1 MKFFITLTASTM
13 LMFNNLSAQTLDTI
27 SIGAGYTQQVWYK
40 LETDVET
47 KKSNL
52 DWDLAFSTRIQRDA
66 AINTNP
72 FATLYKA
79 IAPAA
84 DWANV
89 SIDTLKLVAQ
99 NGLDT
104 TWSVGTFNMT
114 GNNVFDY
121 GWGGYNFVTHHVNG
135 DSIYVLKTVAGAW
148 KKIII
153 DRLSYDTTYTFR
165 YADLNG
171 ANEVSASLNK
181 NAFAGKNFG
190 YYSITTNSKIDRE
203 PLIKDWDFVAGRYYG
218 QIPDPSTGAIVSY
231 PLTGILHN
239 DGIKVA
245 KVVKRDTSSD
255 AYENLNYNP
264 RINVIGYDWK
274 IFDMATNQWK
284 VADSTAYFVRT
295 PIGKIYKIVFT
306 KFGGSSNGNVIFTR
320 EALKTTSVRDVK
332 NGTAA
337 LAIYPNPASDGN
349 ITLVYDLGK
358 NAQSVDIQLF
368 NIAGQSVYAHKQADV
383 IARDEATEGLEQL
396 TLPTLNLNAGIY
408 FAQIRWNG
416 RVMTEKVVV
425 R

>member
-1 MKFFITLTASTM
+1 MKFFTTLTVST
-13 LMFNNLSAQTLDTI
+13 LLILNNLSAQTLDTI
-27 SIGAGYTQQVWYK
+27 SIGASYTQQVWYK

-52 DWDLAFSTRIQRDA
+52 DWDLAFSTRVQRDA

-79 IAPAA
+79 IAPASA
-84 DWANV
+84 WLTSKVDTLTLVPQNG
-89 SIDTLKLVAQ
+89 IDTS
-99 NGLDT
+99 
-104 TWSVGTFNMT
+104 WSVGTFNIS

-121 GWGGYNFVTHHVNG
+121 GWGGYNFATHHVNG

-153 DRLSYDTTYTFR
+153 DRLSYDTTFTFR

-181 NAFAGKNFG
+181 NAYTGKNFG
-190 YYSITTNSKIDRE
+190 YYSIATNSKLDRE

-218 QIPDPSTGAIVSY
+218 QTPDPSTGALVSY

-239 DGIKVA
+239 DGVKVA
-245 KVVKRDTSSD
+245 KVVKRDTANDSFK
-255 AYENLNYNP
+255 ELNYIS
-264 RINVIGYDWK
+264 RINVIGSDWK
-274 IFDMATNQWK
+274 TFDLATNQWK
-284 VADSTAYFVRT
+284 VADSTAYFIRT
-295 PIGKIYKIVFT
+295 PIGKIYKIIFT
-306 KFGGSSNGNVIFTR
+306 KFGGSSTGNIIFTR
-320 EALKTTSVRDVK
+320 EVVKTTSVQDVK
-332 NGTAA
+332 NGNAA
-337 LAIYPNPASDGN
+337 LAVYPNPASDGN

-368 NIAGQSVYAHKQADV
+368 NMTGQSVYAQKLAY
-383 IARDEATEGLEQL
+383 TEGLQQF

-416 RVMTEKVVV
+416 RTLTEKVII

>member
-1 MKFFITLTASTM
+1 MKFFTPLTAITLLTAS
-13 LMFNNLSAQTLDTI
+13 NLSAQTLDTI

-52 DWDLAFSTRIQRDA
+52 DWDLAFSTRVQRDA

-79 IAPAA
+79 IAPASA
-84 DWANV
+84 WSTLKVDTLTLVPQNG
-89 SIDTLKLVAQ
+89 IDTS
-99 NGLDT
+99 
-104 TWSVGTFNMT
+104 WSVGTFNIS

-121 GWGGYNFVTHHVNG
+121 GWGGYNFATHHVNG

-181 NAFAGKNFG
+181 GAFAGKNFG
-190 YYSITTNSKIDRE
+190 YYSITTNSKLDRE
-203 PLIKDWDFVAGRYYG
+203 PLIKDWDIVAGRYYG
-218 QIPDPSTGAIVSY
+218 QTPDPSTGQLVSY

-239 DGIKVA
+239 DGVKVA

-255 AYENLNYNP
+255 VYENLNYNP

-274 IFDMATNQWK
+274 TFDLATNQWK
-284 VADSTAYFVRT
+284 VADSTAYFIRT
-295 PIGKIYKIVFT
+295 PIGKIYKIAFT
-306 KFGGSSNGNVIFTR
+306 KFGGSSTGNIIFTR
-320 EALKTTSVRDVK
+320 EVVKATSVQDVK
-332 NGTAA
+332 NGTAV
-337 LAIYPNPASDGN
+337 LAVYPNPASDGN
-349 ITLVYDLGK
+349 ITLVYDVDK
-358 NAQSVDIQLF
+358 NAQRVDIQLF
-368 NIAGQSVYAHKQADV
+368 NISGQSVYAQKQAY
-383 IARDEATEGLEQL
+383 TEGLQQL
-396 TLPTLNLNAGIY
+396 TLPSLNLNAGIY

-416 RVMTEKVVV
+416 RVMTQKVIVK
-425 R
+425 

>member
-1 MKFFITLTASTM
+1 MKFFTTLTAST
-13 LMFNNLSAQTLDTI
+13 LLILNNLSAQTLDTI

-72 FATLYKA
+72 FSTLYKA
-79 IAPAA
+79 IAPASA
-84 DWANV
+84 WSTLTV
-89 SIDTLKLVAQ
+89 DTLALVAQ
-99 NGLDT
+99 NGIDT
-104 TWSVGTFNMT
+104 SWSVGTFNIS

-135 DSIYVLKTVAGAW
+135 DSIYILKTVAGTW

-190 YYSITTNSKIDRE
+190 YYSITTNGKLDRE
-203 PLIKDWDFVAGRYYG
+203 PLNKNWDLVAGRYYG
-218 QIPDPSTGAIVSY
+218 QTPDPTTGVLVSY

-239 DGIKVA
+239 DGVSVA
-245 KVVKRDTSSD
+245 KVVKKD
-255 AYENLNYNP
+255 AVGNNFKDLNFIS

-274 IFDMATNQWK
+274 TFDLATNQWK
-284 VADSTAYFVRT
+284 VADSTAYFVKT
-295 PIGKIYKIVFT
+295 SIGQIYKLIFT
-306 KFGGSSNGNVIFTR
+306 KFGGSSTGNIIFTK
-320 EALKTTSVRDVK
+320 ELLKATSVQDVK

-337 LAIYPNPASDGN
+337 LAVYPNPASDGN

-358 NAQSVDIQLF
+358 NAQSVDIQLI
-368 NIAGQSVYAHKQADV
+368 NITGQSVYAQKR
-383 IARDEATEGLEQL
+383 IYTEGLEQL
-396 TLPTLNLNAGIY
+396 TLPSLNLNAGIY

-416 RVMTEKVVV
+416 RVMTEKVIVK
-425 R
+425 

>member
-1 MKFFITLTASTM
+1 MKFFTTLTAST
-13 LMFNNLSAQTLDTI
+13 LLIASNLSAQTLDTI

-79 IAPAA
+79 IAPASA
-84 DWANV
+84 WSTLTV
-89 SIDTLKLVAQ
+89 DTLALVPQ

-121 GWGGYNFVTHHVNG
+121 GWGGYNPATHHVNG
-135 DSIYVLKTVAGAW
+135 DSIYVLKTVAGSW

-153 DRLSYDTTYTFR
+153 DRLSYDTTFTFR

-181 NAFAGKNFG
+181 TAFAGKNFG
-190 YYSITTNSKIDRE
+190 YYSITTNSKLDRE
-203 PLIKDWDFVAGRYYG
+203 PLIKNWDLVAGRYYG
-218 QIPDPSTGAIVSY
+218 QTPDPTTGVLVSY

-239 DGIKVA
+239 DGISVA
-245 KVVKRDTSSD
+245 KVVKKD
-255 AYENLNYNP
+255 AVGNNFKDLNFIS

-274 IFDMATNQWK
+274 TFDLATNQWK
-284 VADSTAYFVRT
+284 VADSTAYFVKT
-295 PIGKIYKIVFT
+295 AIGQIYKLVFT
-306 KFGGSSNGNVIFTR
+306 KFGGSSTGNIIFTK
-320 EALKTTSVRDVK
+320 ELLKATSVQDVK

-337 LAIYPNPASDGN
+337 LAVYPNPASDGT
-349 ITLVYDLGK
+349 ITIVYDLGN

-368 NIAGQSVYAHKQADV
+368 NIAGQSVYTQKQAY
-383 IARDEATEGLEQL
+383 TEGLQQL
-396 TLPTLNLNAGIY
+396 TLPNLNLNAGIY

-416 RVMTEKVVV
+416 RVLTEKVIVK
-425 R
+425 

>member
-1 MKFFITLTASTM
+1 MKFFTTLTVSTLLM
-13 LMFNNLSAQTLDTI
+13 LNNLSAQTLDSI

-79 IAPAA
+79 IAPASA
-84 DWANV
+84 WLTLTVDTIALVPQNG
-89 SIDTLKLVAQ
+89 IDTS
-99 NGLDT
+99 
-104 TWSVGTFNMT
+104 WSVGTFNIS

-181 NAFAGKNFG
+181 NTFAGKNFG
-190 YYSITTNSKIDRE
+190 YYSISTNSKLDRE
-203 PLIKDWDFVAGRYYG
+203 PSIKDWDIVAGRYFG
-218 QIPDPSTGAIVSY
+218 QTPDPTTGVLVSY

-239 DGIKVA
+239 DGVKVA
-245 KVVKRDTSSD
+245 KVVKRDTANDSFK
-255 AYENLNYNP
+255 ELNYIS
-264 RINVIGYDWK
+264 RINVIGSDWK
-274 IFDMATNQWK
+274 TFDLATNQWK
-284 VADSTAYFVRT
+284 VADSTAYFIRT
-295 PIGKIYKIVFT
+295 PTGKIYKIIFT
-306 KFGGSSNGNVIFTR
+306 KFGGSSTGNIIFKR
-320 EALKTTSVRDVK
+320 EAVKTTSVQDVK

-337 LAIYPNPASDGN
+337 LAVYPNPASDGN

-368 NIAGQSVYAHKQADV
+368 NITGQLVYTQKLV
-383 IARDEATEGLEQL
+383 YTEGLQQL
-396 TLPTLNLNAGIY
+396 TLPSLNLNGGIY

-416 RVMTEKVVV
+416 RVLTEKIIV

>member
-1 MKFFITLTASTM
+1 MKFFTTLTVSTLLM
-13 LMFNNLSAQTLDTI
+13 LNNLSAQTLDTI

-72 FATLYKA
+72 FSTLYKA
-79 IAPAA
+79 IAPASA
-84 DWANV
+84 WSTLTV
-89 SIDTLKLVAQ
+89 DTLALVAQ
-99 NGLDT
+99 NGIDT
-104 TWSVGTFNMT
+104 SWSVGTFNIS

-135 DSIYVLKTVAGAW
+135 DSIYILKTVAGTW

-190 YYSITTNSKIDRE
+190 YYSITTNGKLDRE
-203 PLIKDWDFVAGRYYG
+203 PLIKNWDLVAGRYYG
-218 QIPDPSTGAIVSY
+218 QTPDPTTGVLVSY

-239 DGIKVA
+239 DGISVA
-245 KVVKRDTSSD
+245 KVVKKD
-255 AYENLNYNP
+255 AVGNNFKDLNFIS

-274 IFDMATNQWK
+274 TFDLATNQWK
-284 VADSTAYFVRT
+284 VADSTAYFVKT
-295 PIGKIYKIVFT
+295 AIGQIYKLVFT
-306 KFGGSSNGNVIFTR
+306 KFGGSSTGNIIFTK
-320 EALKTTSVRDVK
+320 ELLKATSVQDVK

-337 LAIYPNPASDGN
+337 LAVYPNPASDGN

-358 NAQSVDIQLF
+358 NAQSVDIQLI
-368 NIAGQSVYAHKQADV
+368 NIAGQSVYAQKQAY
-383 IARDEATEGLEQL
+383 TEGLQQL
-396 TLPTLNLNAGIY
+396 TLPILNLKAGIY

-416 RVMTEKVVV
+416 RVMTQKVIVK
-425 R
+425 

>member
-1 MKFFITLTASTM
+1 MKFFTTLTVSTLLM
-13 LMFNNLSAQTLDTI
+13 LNNLSAQTLDTI

-72 FATLYKA
+72 FSTLYKA
-79 IAPAA
+79 IAPASA
-84 DWANV
+84 WSTLTV
-89 SIDTLKLVAQ
+89 DTLALVAQ
-99 NGLDT
+99 NGIDT
-104 TWSVGTFNMT
+104 SWSVGTFNIS

-135 DSIYVLKTVAGAW
+135 DSIYILKTVAGTW

-190 YYSITTNSKIDRE
+190 YYSITTNGKLDRE
-203 PLIKDWDFVAGRYYG
+203 PLIKNWDLVAGRYYG
-218 QIPDPSTGAIVSY
+218 QTPDPTTGVLVSY

-239 DGIKVA
+239 DGVSVA
-245 KVVKRDTSSD
+245 KVVKKD
-255 AYENLNYNP
+255 AVGNNFKDLNFIS

-274 IFDMATNQWK
+274 TFDLATNQWK
-284 VADSTAYFVRT
+284 VADSTAYFVKT
-295 PIGKIYKIVFT
+295 SIGQIYKLVFT
-306 KFGGSSNGNVIFTR
+306 KFGGSSTGNIIFTK
-320 EALKTTSVRDVK
+320 ELLKATSVQDVK
-332 NGTAA
+332 NGSAA
-337 LAIYPNPASDGN
+337 LAVYPNPASDGN

-358 NAQSVDIQLF
+358 NVQSVDIQLF
-368 NIAGQSVYAHKQADV
+368 NIAGQSVYAQKHTY
-383 IARDEATEGLEQL
+383 TEGLQQF
-396 TLPTLNLNAGIY
+396 TLPFLNLNAGIY
-408 FAQIRWNG
+408 FAQIRWNSM
-416 RVMTEKVVV
+416 VMTEKIIV